1 MSTYH
6 LKSLEEYF
14 VNYRKSISKPEVFWG
29 EIAEEHFLWRK
40 PWTSVCEWDFDK
52 PEIKWFQGAQLN
64 ITENCIDRHLLTRG
78 EQTAIIFEPND
89 PQESAAHITYNQ
101 LHEKVCKL
109 ANVLKNQGVKKGDR
123 VCIYMPMIPELTYA
137 VLACS
142 RIGAIHSVID
152 PRIQASATAS
162 VHHSARLRA
171 QTYLTASRAFFAE
184 QHSVHEEAVHFLE
197 YQNGAWRVNDME
209 DLEVVLLAEG
219 VQAHWTQQYFGELP
233 FAPTKG
239 EGLKIRWE
247 GAEIPVALHKNV
259 FLLPDG
265 DGTYQA
271 GSTYAWEG
279 FDEGPSEKARAEILE
294 KLRGWFNQEVEVL
307 DHWTGVRPT
316 MRDRQPVFGWH
327 SELPGLGYLNGL
339 GSRGALTSPLL
350 SDRLWELHSGRTSQK
365 S

>member
-1 MSTYH
+1 MRVGIIGQGFAGTALAWRAHWAGHQLYVFDQGLAQSASWVAAGIVNPLV
-6 LKSLEEYF
+6 LK
-14 VNYRKSISKPEVFWG
+14 RKRLVQEAHAHIAAFSPFYDRVERETGLSVRYSG
-29 EIAEEHFLWRK
+29 EIHEVLSDA
-40 PWTSVCEWDFDK
+40 
-52 PEIKWFQGAQLN
+52 A
-64 ITENCIDRHLLTRG
+64 TENAWASLGAERG
-78 EQTAIIFEPND
+78 FEPF
-89 PQESAAHITYNQ
+89 
-101 LHEKVCKL
+101 
-109 ANVLKNQGVKKGDR
+109 
-123 VCIYMPMIPELTYA
+123 
-137 VLACS
+137 
-142 RIGAIHSVID
+142 IGPIRSVSD

-171 QTYLTASRAFFAE
+171 QTYLSASREFFAA
-184 QHSVHEEAVHFLE
+184 QHSVREEVVDSLE
-197 YQNGAWRVNDME
+197 YQNGAWRVNDIE

-219 VQAHWTQQYFGELP
+219 VQARWTNQYFGELP

-247 GAEIPVALHKNV
+247 GPEVPVALHKNV

-265 DGTYQA
+265 DGSYQA

-279 FDEGPSEKARAEILE
+279 LDEGPTEKARAEILE
-294 KLRGWFNQEVEVL
+294 KLRGWFDQEVEVL

-350 SDRLWELHSGRTSQK
+350 SDRLWGLHPGRTSQK

>member
-1 MSTYH
+1 MHEAHAHIAAFAPFYDRVERETGCSVRY
-6 LKSLEEYF
+6 
-14 VNYRKSISKPEVFWG
+14 PG
-29 EIAEEHFLWRK
+29 EIHEVLSDSAAENAWASL
-40 PWTSVCEWDFDK
+40 
-52 PEIKWFQGAQLN
+52 GA
-64 ITENCIDRHLLTRG
+64 ERG
-78 EQTAIIFEPND
+78 FEPF
-89 PQESAAHITYNQ
+89 
-101 LHEKVCKL
+101 
-109 ANVLKNQGVKKGDR
+109 
-123 VCIYMPMIPELTYA
+123 
-137 VLACS
+137 
-142 RIGAIHSVID
+142 IGAIHSLID
-152 PRIQASATAS
+152 PRIQASAIAS

-209 DLEVVLLAEG
+209 DLEVVLVAEG

-279 FDEGPSEKARAEILE
+279 FDEGPTEKARAEILD
-294 KLRGWFNQEVEVL
+294 KLRGWFNQEVEVI
-307 DHWTGVRPT
+307 DQWTGVRPT

>member
-1 MSTYH
+1 MRVGIIGQGFAGSALAWRAH
-6 LKSLEEYF
+6 WAGHELHVFDRGHARSASWVAAGLVNPLVLK
-14 VNYRKSISKPEVFWG
+14 RKRLVHEVHAHIAAFSPFYDRVERETGLSVLYPG
-29 EIAEEHFLWRK
+29 EIYEVLSDSAAENAWASL
-40 PWTSVCEWDFDK
+40 
-52 PEIKWFQGAQLN
+52 GA
-64 ITENCIDRHLLTRG
+64 ERG
-78 EQTAIIFEPND
+78 FEPF
-89 PQESAAHITYNQ
+89 
-101 LHEKVCKL
+101 
-109 ANVLKNQGVKKGDR
+109 
-123 VCIYMPMIPELTYA
+123 
-137 VLACS
+137 
-142 RIGAIHSVID
+142 IGPIHSVID
-152 PRIQASATAS
+152 PRILASANAS

-184 QHSVHEEAVHFLE
+184 QYSVHEEPVDFLE
-197 YQNGAWRVNDME
+197 YQNGAWRVNDIE
-209 DLEVVLLAEG
+209 DLDVVLLAEG
-219 VQAHWTQQYFGELP
+219 VQAHWTKQYFGELP

-247 GAEIPVALHKNV
+247 GPEIPVALHKNV

-279 FDEGPSEKARAEILE
+279 FDEGPTDKARAEILD
-294 KLRGWFNQEVEVL
+294 KLRGWFNQEVEVI
-307 DHWTGVRPT
+307 DQWTGVRPT
-316 MRDRQPVFGWH
+316 MRDRQPVLGWH